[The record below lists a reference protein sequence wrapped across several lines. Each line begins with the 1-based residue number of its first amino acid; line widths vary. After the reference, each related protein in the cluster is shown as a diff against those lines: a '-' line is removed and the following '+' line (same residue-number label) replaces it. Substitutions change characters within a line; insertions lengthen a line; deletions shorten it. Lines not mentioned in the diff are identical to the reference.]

1 MRLSA
6 TTGPGLR
13 RILRISILREDLGV
27 MAMLVLKPVI
37 GGTESLQ
44 AVVKPDLFSH
54 YLKTKLGNQLFM
66 KVP

>member
-1 MRLSA
+1 
-6 TTGPGLR
+6 
-13 RILRISILREDLGV
+13 

>member
-6 TTGPGLR
+6 TAGPGLR

-27 MAMLVLKPVI
+27 MAMLV
-37 GGTESLQ
+37 
-44 AVVKPDLFSH
+44 KPDLFSH